1 MKLFSFFTNSK
12 KTGSDSTI
20 DSAEILEEQNT
31 TKERTETDEIETA
44 LSLHPEWNV
53 PQEQEY
59 VFRFLANE
67 LEPLKPNQ
75 ISLSGID
82 IDVEE
87 ANGSWL
93 VKAFFR
99 SSLDQPISVG
109 SVELLLLDD
118 NGKTLAS
125 DEFDLSELGNI
136 PACSARPWVFV
147 FSKEHLFAEAP
158 PTENWKLAFNVQS
171 MVPHR
176 LELEEAWEN
185 GLATEQKEALA
196 KVVESLPKLKPREV
210 NISGFQVK
218 EQEDG
223 SIAAS
228 VFIRNGHSKQINI
241 EQLPLE
247 LLDATGDL
255 VARGSFKLGPLAVSA
270 NTSKPWTFI
279 YPKEM
284 VQKEAPDFSR
294 WIVRVPQQNA

>member
-1 MKLFSFFTNSK
+1 MKLFSFFKNVEK
-12 KTGSDSTI
+12 KGSDSVI
-20 DSAEILEEQNT
+20 GSEEIVEGSGNST
-31 TKERTETDEIETA
+31 STDEVETT
-44 LSLHPEWNV
+44 LSLHPGWAV

-59 VFRFLANE
+59 VFRFLSNE

-82 IDVEE
+82 IDVEY

-99 SSLDQPISVG
+99 SSLDQEISVG
-109 SVELLLLDD
+109 SIELMLLDEE
-118 NGKTLAS
+118 GKTLAS
-125 DEFDLSELGNI
+125 QEFDLKELGDI
-136 PACSARPWVFV
+136 PARSARPWVFEFTKENV
-147 FSKEHLFAEAP
+147 FVEEP

-171 MVPHR
+171 MVPHK
-176 LELEEAWEN
+176 LELEQAWED
-185 GLATEQKEALA
+185 GLSDEQKESLS
-196 KVVESLPKLKPREV
+196 KVVEGLPKLKPREV

-228 VFIRNGHSKQINI
+228 IFIRNGHSKQINI
-241 EQLPLE
+241 EKLPLE
-247 LLDATGDL
+247 LIDATGDL
-255 VARGSFKLGPLAVSA
+255 VATGSFTLESLSVKA

-284 VQKEAPDFSR
+284 IQKEQPDFTR
-294 WIVRVPQQNA
+294 WTVRVPQQNA